1 MEQKMTISDLQFAFF
16 FANPPVNLKFDEFSV
31 YLRKK
36 IVFSNN
42 NLDLQTFIFPIPN
55 DVPAEIPRCQISS
68 SDQSF
73 NLTISGARC
82 DINFKYNHQNSVQV
96 FNDILMATMELF
108 QQEKVEIIRVGYVT
122 RHTIKHPNPD
132 SVIREKFLKIDKID
146 LYEPMI
152 RFVIKTEIADTT
164 YNDVY
169 QIEVAKQRNFT
180 TGNEDN
186 IILISQDF
194 NTLPDDTKII
204 TINDLNIFVHNIPKN
219 YIQNYI
225 QMLSE

>member
-31 YLRKK
+31 YLRKNT
-36 IVFSNN
+36 VFSNN
-42 NLDLQTFIFPIPN
+42 NLDLQPFIFPIPN
-55 DVPAEIPRCQISS
+55 DVPAEIPRCQITS

-82 DINFKYNHQNSVQV
+82 DINFKYGHQNSVQV
-96 FNDILMATMELF
+96 FNDILITIMELF

-122 RHTIKHPNPD
+122 RHILKHPNPD
-132 SVIREKFLKIDKID
+132 SVVREKFLKIDETN
-146 LYEPMI
+146 LCEPLI
-152 RFVIKTEIADTT
+152 RFVIKTEIGDIT

-169 QIEVAKQRNFT
+169 QIEVAKQRNFS

-186 IILISQDF
+186 IILITQDF
-194 NTLPDDTKII
+194 NTLPDDTDII
-204 TINDLNIFVHNIPKN
+204 TLSDLNTFVQNIPN
-219 YIQNYI
+219 SYIQNYI

>member
-1 MEQKMTISDLQFAFF
+1 MTISDLQFAFF

-31 YLRKK
+31 YLRKNT
-36 IVFSNN
+36 VFSNN
-42 NLDLQTFIFPIPN
+42 NLDLQPFIFPIPN
-55 DVPAEIPRCQISS
+55 DVPAEIPRCQITS

-82 DINFKYNHQNSVQV
+82 DINFKYGHQNSVQV
-96 FNDILMATMELF
+96 FNDILIAIMELF

-122 RHTIKHPNPD
+122 RHILKHPNPD
-132 SVIREKFLKIDKID
+132 SVVREKFLKIDETN
-146 LYEPMI
+146 LCEPLI
-152 RFVIKTEIADTT
+152 RFVIKTEIGDIT

-169 QIEVAKQRNFT
+169 QIEVAKQRNFS

-186 IILISQDF
+186 IILITQDF
-194 NTLPDDTKII
+194 NTLPDDTDII
-204 TINDLNIFVHNIPKN
+204 TLSDLNTFVQNIPN
-219 YIQNYI
+219 SYIQNYI